1 MPLTELKKYWGQKM
15 SLHRI
20 RKHPEFVEGCFGCKA
35 STVDLNPGEA
45 SSRLTMS
52 AKKWDNE
59 LALYRSARSQGIQ
72 PDSTKTKDIR
82 RAIDVSSKTGKAY
95 GA

>member
-1 MPLTELKKYWGQKM
+1 M

-35 STVDLNPGEA
+35 STVDLNAGEA
-45 SSRLTMS
+45 STRLTMS

-59 LALYRSARSQGIQ
+59 LALYRSARAQGIQ

-82 RAIDVSSKTGKAY
+82 KAIDISNKTGRAY
-95 GA
+95 GNG

>member
-1 MPLTELKKYWGQKM
+1 LTELKKHWGQKL

-20 RKHPEFVEGCFGCKA
+20 RTHPEFVEGCFGCKA
-35 STVDLNPGEA
+35 STIDLNAGEA
-45 SSRLTMS
+45 STRLTMS

-59 LALYRSARSQGIQ
+59 LALYRQARSQGIQ
-72 PDSTKTKDIR
+72 PDTTKTKDIR
-82 RAIDVSSKTGKAY
+82 RAIDISNKTGKAY

>member
-1 MPLTELKKYWGQKM
+1 M
-15 SLHRI
+15 SLHRE
-20 RKHPEFVEGCFGCKA
+20 RTHPEYVEGCFGCKA

-59 LALYRSARSQGIQ
+59 LALYRSARAQGIQ
-72 PDSTKTKDIR
+72 PSSTKTKDIR
-82 RAIDVSSKTGKAY
+82 NAIDISNKTGRAF